1 MIRFWLALCTATLSI
16 AAPSLASADV
26 ASSINAVRH
35 RGCADR
41 PGAPVALHRNRKLD
55 AAAKGLAERADLH
68 AATAKVGYRELKSA
82 SIQISAVPDDEQVQ
96 RVVSRQFCAQV
107 TDPDLKEL
115 GTYRRGSD
123 IWAVIASPFV
133 PPSPREAEAI
143 SRRVLELTNAARA
156 SGRQCG
162 REPFAAAP
170 PLTLNSTLEH
180 AAMAHSKD
188 MAAHDVLDHRGS
200 DGTSPA
206 DRVTKAGYKWRM
218 IGENLAS
225 GVTTADEV
233 VSGWLGSPHHC
244 ENIMGPRFS
253 QMGVAYYFNPKS
265 AGGIYWTQ
273 VFGTPAR
280 TPR

>member
-1 MIRFWLALCTATLSI
+1 MIRSWLALCTATLLI
-16 AAPSLASADV
+16 AAPSFASADV

-35 RGCADR
+35 RGCGDR

-68 AATAKVGYRELKSA
+68 AATAKEGYRELKSA